1 MLFLIIKKKTIILII
16 LINIDREDFSS
27 SSKGPLYIYITTL
40 LASLFHSFLSSPLLA
55 SIFLLQWKIHRDK
68 TFYSTG
74 CGSTRGKKSSKT
86 CGGSNKSAGN
96 PDRSAAAKKAC
107 VFMQRR
113 GNIEFFPSQWKAVTA
128 WRRHDVPSFLARARE
143 RRASSRYT
151 GLATACP

>member
-1 MLFLIIKKKTIILII
+1 MLFLIIKKKNDHSHHSHQYRSRGFLIEFERSVLYI
-16 LINIDREDFSS
+16 
-27 SSKGPLYIYITTL
+27 YIYITTL

-113 GNIEFFPSQWKAVTA
+113 GNIEFFPSQ
-128 WRRHDVPSFLARARE
+128 
-143 RRASSRYT
+143 
-151 GLATACP
+151 

>member
-107 VFMQRR
+107 IFMQRR

-151 GLATACP
+151 GLATACS

>member
-1 MLFLIIKKKTIILII
+1 MHLLLKFDFHLHLLRKKKI
-16 LINIDREDFSS
+16 RETKIHVIFNNKKKKRSFSS
-27 SSKGPLYIYITTL
+27 FSSISIERISHRVRKVRYIYIYITTL

-113 GNIEFFPSQWKAVTA
+113 GNIEFFPSQ
-128 WRRHDVPSFLARARE
+128 
-143 RRASSRYT
+143 
-151 GLATACP
+151 

>member
-1 MLFLIIKKKTIILII
+1 MHLLLKFDFHLHLLRKKKIRETKIHVIFNNKKKKTIILII

-27 SSKGPLYIYITTL
+27 SSKGPFYIYIYITTL

-113 GNIEFFPSQWKAVTA
+113 GNIEFFPSQ
-128 WRRHDVPSFLARARE
+128 
-143 RRASSRYT
+143 
-151 GLATACP
+151 

>member
-1 MLFLIIKKKTIILII
+1 MHLLLKFDFHLHLLRKKKI
-16 LINIDREDFSS
+16 RETKIHVIFNNKKKRSFSS
-27 SSKGPLYIYITTL
+27 ISIERISHRVRKVRYIYIYITTL

-113 GNIEFFPSQWKAVTA
+113 GNIEFFPSQ
-128 WRRHDVPSFLARARE
+128 
-143 RRASSRYT
+143 
-151 GLATACP
+151 

>member
-1 MLFLIIKKKTIILII
+1 MHLLLKFDFHLHLLRKKKIRETKIHVIFNNKKKNNHSHHSHQYRSRGFLIEFERSVI
-16 LINIDREDFSS
+16 
-27 SSKGPLYIYITTL
+27 YIYITTL

-113 GNIEFFPSQWKAVTA
+113 GNIEFFPSQ
-128 WRRHDVPSFLARARE
+128 
-143 RRASSRYT
+143 
-151 GLATACP
+151 